1 MATQLKNCHLELIPW
16 LSSKII
22 TTTSDNSITLLSQNI
37 PRWMSLLL
45 DAVVIFFSS
54 IRVLTPN
61 GQFLDYAIIAY
72 SQQYVSIIVNPPQ
85 NTNISFN

>member
-1 MATQLKNCHLELIPW
+1 MQWQHNLITGVNTIVELQNT
-16 LSSKII
+16 

-54 IRVLTPN
+54 IIVLTPN
-61 GQFLDYAIIAY
+61 GQFLDYAIIAFG
-72 SQQYVSIIVNPPQ
+72 QQYVSIIVNPPQ